1 MRFLLASA
9 SGGFAWP
16 ARDLRSAPTF
26 CSSEKQ
32 VGGEGAPRWAGE
44 QRLEQRGEFE
54 ERGDGHVGRGDQLAG
69 GADLA

>member
-1 MRFLLASA
+1 MRFLLASD
-9 SGGFAWP
+9 SVGFAWT
-16 ARDLRSAPTF
+16 ARDLRIAPTF

-32 VGGEGAPRWAGE
+32 VGAEGATRRAGE

-69 GADLA
+69 GAGLA